1 MFVRRQLYRIW
12 AFGRSVRRRL
22 PRKDHPGRNDEEW
35 MKHTFSW
42 LDAKGD
48 VRLAYRPVTI
58 TRHQPEERKY

>member
-1 MFVRRQLYRIW
+1 MLIVAGGLARKECRGAHW
-12 AFGRSVRRRL
+12 
-22 PRKDHPGRNDEEW
+22 RKDHPGRNDEEW
-35 MKHTFSW
+35 LKHTFGW